1 MTRVTFCLL
10 NMLRED
16 SHLPGEAEN
25 STTIFIVYVH
35 TLYVSNQGDIQHF
48 SSVVSSWRCRSFCNK
63 AKQMWAKLTSRISD
77 VAIASL
83 LERTQDLIESNG
95 KEAINWGKDF
105 FTVDGT
111 NPENIDLLKQIHCKI
126 WPQISVN
133 FSDPVIDHAALLIK
147 SPGGAPTRLHQD
159 SAYWSGRESTPSIFS
174 VWIALEDMSK
184 EKGGLMLL
192 QQNEVEM
199 SCMSTFNSG
208 STYEHEQVQDVTVSG
223 GFPLLIVEPI
233 ASQLE
238 KTMVLIELKRGE
250 SVAFDSYEPHM
261 AATNTTNTPRLA
273 MKVAYADGAATNRTH
288 RYMMQTSILENY

>member
-1 MTRVTFCLL
+1 
-10 NMLRED
+10 
-16 SHLPGEAEN
+16 
-25 STTIFIVYVH
+25 
-35 TLYVSNQGDIQHF
+35 
-48 SSVVSSWRCRSFCNK
+48 
-63 AKQMWAKLTSRISD
+63 MWAKLTSRISD
-77 VAIASL
+77 EIIASL
-83 LERTQDLIESNG
+83 LERAKDLLGSDS
-95 KEAINWGKDF
+95 KEAINWGKTF
-105 FTVDGT
+105 FTVDEP
-111 NPENIDLLKQIHCKI
+111 NPENIDLLKQIHCKL
-126 WPQISVN
+126 WPEISVD
-133 FSDPVIDHAALLIK
+133 FSDPVIDHASLLIK

-159 SAYWSGRESTPSIFS
+159 SAYWNERESKPSIFS

-238 KTMVLIELKRGE
+238 KTMVLIELQKGE

-261 AATNTTNTPRLA
+261 AALNTTNTPRLA
-273 MKVAYADGAATNRTH
+273 MKVAYADGAANNRKH
-288 RYMMQTSILENY
+288 RYLMKTSTLENY